1 MDNYSQQSIALNDLV
16 GQVHFLTGSDR
27 ATRANMDQ
35 GGWIDNHLNE
45 VRQRLESLNNQIN
58 GMEVRNLRM
67 NDSIRDLG
75 VEIQPSHLDQK
86 LKNLVEKTKRQ

>member
-1 MDNYSQQSIALNDLV
+1 
-16 GQVHFLTGSDR
+16 
-27 ATRANMDQ
+27 MDQ

-75 VEIQPSHLDQK
+75 VEIQPSHLEQKFENLMEKYLEQKLENLMEKHLEQK
-86 LKNLVEKTKRQ
+86 LKKILWRNKKRN

>member
-1 MDNYSQQSIALNDLV
+1 
-16 GQVHFLTGSDR
+16 
-27 ATRANMDQ
+27 MDQ

-75 VEIQPSHLDQK
+75 VEIQPSHLEQK
-86 LKNLVEKTKRQ
+86 NEESY